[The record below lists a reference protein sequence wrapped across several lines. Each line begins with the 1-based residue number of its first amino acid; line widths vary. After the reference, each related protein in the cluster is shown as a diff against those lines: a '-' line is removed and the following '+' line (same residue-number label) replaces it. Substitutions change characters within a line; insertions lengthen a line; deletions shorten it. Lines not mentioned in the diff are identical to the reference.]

1 VQGVESIVVGQHNV
15 CIVVQQQ
22 RQHVISLLRDGI
34 VQGRVAFR
42 VLSTSRTQVRIMQS
56 HCLMDGYLGQ
66 TSTAAH
72 SARASD
78 NNRRISKAKIL
89 RRFI

>member
-15 CIVVQQQ
+15 CVVVQQQ

-42 VLSTSRTQVRIMQS
+42 VLSTSRTHNSVEYNAVKQF
-56 HCLMDGYLGQ
+56 DGWIFG
-66 TSTAAH
+66 
-72 SARASD
+72 R
-78 NNRRISKAKIL
+78 SKL
-89 RRFI
+89 LLDECH